1 MGKIW
6 LSSLPF
12 LSVVS
17 QLPSSGCSY
26 ATVHAGNDVCP
37 RILSSPETVDFRRKK
52 VMVRGAA
59 GEKEQGRRRP
69 RMSSRWGQ
77 LVLIMMIRRVCT
89 QIIPAEACTQIIPN
103 AATRTLETI
112 EMKLS
117 GWIQVDR
124 REMKISLNIVIKQV

>member
-1 MGKIW
+1 
-6 LSSLPF
+6 
-12 LSVVS
+12 
-17 QLPSSGCSY
+17 
-26 ATVHAGNDVCP
+26 
-37 RILSSPETVDFRRKK
+37 
-52 VMVRGAA
+52 
-59 GEKEQGRRRP
+59 
-69 RMSSRWGQ
+69 MSSRWGQ

-103 AATRTLETI
+103 AATRILETI